1 MKAFDRLIKVSKA
14 SINEKL
20 FGEEFTKER
29 LEAEL
34 QGEELE
40 KALAL
45 LPTEEEQLFMD
56 VFKSNIAGLARLQR
70 KMSVCLDV
78 EVIDLEEDRIRYEY
92 SDKLYEIREPK
103 NAFRICTELEK
114 SSLDGF
120 VEVCRQRC
128 FSEFDKDGNER
139 VIDDV
144 RKDGAIKLDALNLA
158 VKVCDK
164 FFFRTFIAS

>member
-1 MKAFDRLIKVSKA
+1 MKVFDRLIKVSKA

-20 FGEEFTKER
+20 FGKDYTREK
-29 LEAEL
+29 LEATLE
-34 QGEELE
+34 GEDLE

-45 LPTEEEQLFMD
+45 LPTEEEQEFMD

-78 EVIDLEEDRIRYEY
+78 EVLDLENDRIKYEY
-92 SDKLYEIREPK
+92 ADKVYEIREPK

-114 SSLDGF
+114 SSLDAF
-120 VEVCRQRC
+120 VEVCKQRC
-128 FSEFDKDGNER
+128 FSEFTKEGTEK
-139 VIDDV
+139 VIDDIK
-144 RKDGAIKLDALNLA
+144 KDGAIKLDALNLA

-164 FFFRTFIAS
+164 FFFQTFIA

>member
-1 MKAFDRLIKVSKA
+1 MKVFDRLIKVSKA

-20 FGEEFTKER
+20 FGPEYTREK
-29 LEAEL
+29 LEATL
-34 QGEELE
+34 QGEDLE

-45 LPTEEEQLFMD
+45 LPTEEEQEFMN

-78 EVIDLEEDRIRYEY
+78 EVLELEEERIKYEY
-92 SDKLYEIREPK
+92 ADKVYEIREPK

-120 VEVCRQRC
+120 VEVCRQKC
-128 FSEFDKDGNER
+128 FSEIGADGVPR
-139 VIDDV
+139 IIDDIK
-144 RKDGAIKLDALNLA
+144 KDGAIKLDALNLA

-164 FFFRTFIAS
+164 FFFRTFIV

>member
-1 MKAFDRLIKVSKA
+1 MKIFDKLIRVSKS

-20 FGEEFTKER
+20 FGPEYTKEK
-29 LEAEL
+29 LEEKL
-34 QGEELE
+34 EGEDLE

-45 LPTEEEQLFMD
+45 LPTEEEQDFMN

-78 EVIDLEEDRIRYEY
+78 EVLELEEDRIRYEY
-92 SDKLYEIREPK
+92 ADKVYEIREPK

-120 VEVCRQRC
+120 VEVCRQKC
-128 FSEFDKDGNER
+128 FSEFGKDGVEKI
-139 VIDDV
+139 IDDV
-144 RKDGAIKLDALNLA
+144 KKDGSIKLDALNLA

-164 FFFRTFIAS
+164 FFFRTFIV